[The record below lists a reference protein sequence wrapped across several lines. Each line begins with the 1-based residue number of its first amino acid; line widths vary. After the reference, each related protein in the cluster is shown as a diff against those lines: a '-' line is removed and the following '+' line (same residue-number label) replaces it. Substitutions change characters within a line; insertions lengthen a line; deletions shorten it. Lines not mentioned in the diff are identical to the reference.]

1 MNLIS
6 RAIDK
11 VFRSFK
17 ALSHKSIMHR
27 NKKVRDR
34 IEEIR
39 RSVSDRSYIVCPKV
53 TVIVQFFNKR
63 RNIQKL
69 LENLRLANVEEI
81 IIIDDGS
88 IDGSYE
94 DWLKVLDRPNDF
106 LLRCNDIF
114 EVRTYDRA
122 IRMARGEFV
131 CLLQDDDLP
140 PSNNLWVEQA
150 MNLFTNFPKLLILGG
165 RDGMD
170 TLMPDFNELPDFNGY
185 YERVGNICEWKNVH
199 KLKLYWEHE
208 YLEPESQIPFRFTI
222 AVNRAP
228 TFLRRKEFLE
238 IGGINQK
245 YAPFQL
251 DDDDACIRAW
261 KAGYQVGFYPANFIR
276 DFDIGGMTLFNT
288 QNQKELI
295 LRNAKQL
302 YTDHGQEIAD
312 GSLQTLVDIANS
324 NLIPRS

>member
-1 MNLIS
+1 
-6 RAIDK
+6 
-11 VFRSFK
+11 
-17 ALSHKSIMHR
+17 
-27 NKKVRDR
+27 
-34 IEEIR
+34 
-39 RSVSDRSYIVCPKV
+39 
-53 TVIVQFFNKR
+53 
-63 RNIQKL
+63 
-69 LENLRLANVEEI
+69 
-81 IIIDDGS
+81 
-88 IDGSYE
+88 
-94 DWLKVLDRPNDF
+94 
-106 LLRCNDIF
+106 
-114 EVRTYDRA
+114 
-122 IRMARGEFV
+122 MAKGEFV

-140 PSNNLWVEQA
+140 QSNNLWVEQA

-170 TLMPDFNELPDFNGY
+170 TLMPDFNELPDSNAY

-222 AVNRAP
+222 AVNPAP

-276 DFDIGGMTLFNT
+276 NFDIGGMSLFNT
-288 QNQKELI
+288 QKQKELI

-312 GSLQTLVDIANS
+312 GSLQALVDIANS